1 MEIKDAEKKNRPA
14 KPKVVV
20 VVEDGLVQSV
30 YSNME
35 DVHVEVIDKDSFTD
49 EEQQAAKSDMDAL
62 ELAVSQNRMHWVW

>member
-1 MEIKDAEKKNRPA
+1 MEIKDAEKKNCPA

-35 DVHVEVIDKDSFTD
+35 DVEVEVIDKDSFTD

-62 ELAVSQNRMHWVW
+62 ELAVSQNRMYYVW